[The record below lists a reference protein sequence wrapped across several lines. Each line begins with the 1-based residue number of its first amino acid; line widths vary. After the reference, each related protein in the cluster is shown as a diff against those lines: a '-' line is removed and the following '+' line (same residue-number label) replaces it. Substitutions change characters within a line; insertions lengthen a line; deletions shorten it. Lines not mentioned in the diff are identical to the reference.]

1 MRRPLTPKIAM
12 QFLRADMVDAD
23 VAVLTEQTLTW
34 QGEKQKRCTLLSQSF
49 LEDSAFKKED
59 IGF

>member
-1 MRRPLTPKIAM
+1 MRLPLTPKIAM
-12 QFLRADMVDAD
+12 QFLRADMVDVD
-23 VAVLTEQTLTW
+23 VAVLMEQTLMW
-34 QGEKQKRCTLLSQSF
+34 EGEKQKRCTLLSQSF